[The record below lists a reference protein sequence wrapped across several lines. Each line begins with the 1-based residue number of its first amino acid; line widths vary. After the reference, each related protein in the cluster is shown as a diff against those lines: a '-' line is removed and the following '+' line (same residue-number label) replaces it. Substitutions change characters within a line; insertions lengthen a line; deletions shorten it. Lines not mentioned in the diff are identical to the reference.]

1 MSLINKLLKSEENKE
16 KNDTILNEE
25 NKNNNHNYSFT
36 NDNKLNIISF
46 KIREK
51 SLNINVCIKEIDENK
66 QYKSILYYSKF
77 FKYKELLKISDIF
90 KIYSN
95 SKDIE
100 NFLNK
105 IFSNQPL
112 IKIEENN
119 IKLFIKEMISYS
131 FIFDLPKVDKMDFEK
146 EKENE
151 NILINKENDLII
163 EKTIDLYIEK
173 NIKNSELDEN
183 NQLKKR
189 ILALE
194 EKQKLL
200 TNIFE
205 EMEKEK
211 ENKIKILED
220 QLIKIKEKIKNEE
233 INSQIFFNENL
244 KKGLNG
250 KTESILPFKNL
261 NNDSMT
267 KNINLFEGKN
277 NEIKSNQEK
286 ILLGHTENKNQND
299 SNYLKKK
306 SGFFKSI
313 HKTLKRHISKDIDNN
328 AEIEEEN
335 YLYSNSENEIVD
347 DIQFFEKENSKLKLF
362 INEKDLTPNDSN
374 IYLGNKRINANK
386 DINLSFSRKSEENS
400 SDEIYLDSK
409 IALYFEDYEFIINYL
424 RNELNLDIIKVI
436 KIFRASEDGDK
447 AQKFH
452 TLCDNTTNII
462 ILIRT
467 KEKKKF
473 GGFSSKGFNSNNRSI
488 IDNSAFIFTLDKK
501 QIYRVKENNDSIF
514 CYENYGPSFTQG
526 FSVPDKFLSNISYT
540 FPKDLNFTTKEDY
553 EINNGNKYFQIEEL
567 EVLELL
573 IHD

>member
-51 SLNINVCIKEIDENK
+51 SLDINVCIKEIDENK

-77 FKYKELLKISDIF
+77 FKYKELIKISDIF

-501 QIYRVKENNDSIF
+501 QTYRVKENNDSIF

>member
-51 SLNINVCIKEIDENK
+51 SLDINVCIKEIDENK

-105 IFSNQPL
+105 IFSNQHL